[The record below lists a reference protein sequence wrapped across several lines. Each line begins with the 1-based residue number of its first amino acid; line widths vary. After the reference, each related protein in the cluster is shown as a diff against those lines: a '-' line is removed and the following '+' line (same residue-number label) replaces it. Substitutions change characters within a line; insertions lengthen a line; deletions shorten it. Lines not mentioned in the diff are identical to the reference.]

1 MIAIATTDAKLV
13 GLEEREEITPGFMP
27 VTEEEEAALMARD
40 DIAMWSYA
48 EVYGEY
54 LLCGITEAN
63 GWGRAGQNWVSIS
76 SDAITE
82 SNLDAAL
89 VKPDNRRSFVGD
101 CARAIL
107 PVVRKP
113 IQICVFKHLIPWM
126 EEQDRYMVGV
136 CQSPHI
142 GEEYSGVKRY
152 TAGGRPVLL
161 TKGGVLITAPR
172 PSDGGLIYC
181 ADDWRELA
189 RTIQDAQSE
198 QITTRPVGD
207 VCASAFRRALNETQ
221 QVLSNKQQTLARLER
236 EYSEVLSGIKA
247 LQRRKEQLNE
257 VISGARPLELPK
269 IPGIR
274 FVSAISDEE
283 LIIQT
288 DPIPLQYV
296 YDGSIYTHD
305 LGEFVVRLN
314 VSTMA
319 LSCYN
324 ITRRI
329 RSFGSEAMS
338 APHAWDDGRVCLGNA
353 SYLLTEAMMQLD
365 LGSALSLVI
374 SFLQSANLGD
384 GAGAGAV
391 VWPLSGVSTMTSEEA
406 AAAEERYGSDDD
418 EVTPVT
424 GEEDG
429 EEEE

>member
-1 MIAIATTDAKLV
+1 MIAIATTDAGLV

-82 SNLDAAL
+82 SDPDAAL

-101 CARAIL
+101 CMRAIL

-113 IQICVFKHLIPWM
+113 IQICVFNHLIPWM

-142 GEEYSGVKRY
+142 GAEYSGVKRY

-161 TKGGVLITAPR
+161 TKGGVLITDPK
-172 PSDGGLIYC
+172 PSDGGLIYH

-198 QITTRPVGD
+198 QITTRPIGD

-221 QVLSNKQQTLARLER
+221 QVLSSKQQALARLER

-257 VISGARPLELPK
+257 VISGARPLDLPK

-274 FVSAISDEE
+274 FVSAISDED

-296 YDGSIYTHD
+296 HDGSIYTHD
-305 LGEFVVRLN
+305 LGEFVIRLN

-329 RSFGSEAMS
+329 RSFGSAAMS

-374 SFLQSANLGD
+374 SFLQSANLND
-384 GAGAGAV
+384 GAGVGAV
-391 VWPLSGVSTMTSEEA
+391 VWPLSGVSTMTPEEA

-418 EVTPVT
+418 APPMPD
-424 GEEDG
+424 EDD
-429 EEEE
+429 EEEEE